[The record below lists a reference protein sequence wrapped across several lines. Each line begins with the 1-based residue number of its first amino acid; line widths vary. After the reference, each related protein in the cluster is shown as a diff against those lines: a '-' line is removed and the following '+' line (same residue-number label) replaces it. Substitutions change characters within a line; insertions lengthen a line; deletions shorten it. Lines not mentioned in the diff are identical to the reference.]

1 MRRWRS
7 SPLLLYFRFPQGW
20 RVIPLYFAV
29 FTGVIVGLIL
39 EPVPGAV
46 VAMVGIS
53 IIAILSPWLLF
64 SPEQL
69 AQPGFKFTAK
79 SLSWA
84 VSGFLIQLSGLFSP
98 PLCLVR
104 AMKNR
109 AWTSHRSDS
118 GEKMGHRT
126 LFLGYAVMFSELILA
141 PVTPSNSARG
151 AGIIY
156 PIIRNLPPLYQ
167 SQPNDSSSRSIGSYI
182 MWMGIV
188 ADCVTSAIFLT
199 AMAPN
204 LLLIGLMKSAS
215 NATLS
220 WGDWFLGMLPLS
232 ILLVLLVP
240 WLAYVLY
247 PPILKSGDQ
256 VPRWAETELQAMGP
270 LCSREKRMLGLMVGA
285 LVLWIFGG
293 DYIDAA
299 MVGYSVVALM
309 LLLRIIC
316 WDDIVSNKAAWNVFF
331 WLASLI
337 TLATGLNNTGFISW
351 FGKLLAGS
359 LSGYSPTI
367 VMVALIVVF
376 YLLRYFLPAPQ
387 RIPPL
392 SHR

>member
-1 MRRWRS
+1 MKPSTEWWRYLA
-7 SPLLLYFRFPQGW
+7 PLAVIAIIALLPVPAGLENHTW
-20 RVIPLYFAV
+20 LYFAV
-29 FTGVIVGLIL
+29 FTGVIVG
-39 EPVPGAV
+39 
-46 VAMVGIS
+46 
-53 IIAILSPWLLF
+53 
-64 SPEQL
+64 
-69 AQPGFKFTAK
+69 
-79 SLSWA
+79 
-84 VSGFLIQLSGLFSP
+84 
-98 PLCLVR
+98 
-104 AMKNR
+104 
-109 AWTSHRSDS
+109 
-118 GEKMGHRT
+118 
-126 LFLGYAVMFSELILA
+126 LILA

-215 NATLS
+215 HATLS

-247 PPILKSGDQ
+247 PPVLKSGDQ

-299 MVGYSVVALM
+299 
-309 LLLRIIC
+309 
-316 WDDIVSNKAAWNVFF
+316 
-331 WLASLI
+331 
-337 TLATGLNNTGFISW
+337 
-351 FGKLLAGS
+351 
-359 LSGYSPTI
+359 
-367 VMVALIVVF
+367 
-376 YLLRYFLPAPQ
+376 
-387 RIPPL
+387 
-392 SHR
+392 

>member
-1 MRRWRS
+1 MKPSTEWWRYLA
-7 SPLLLYFRFPQGW
+7 PLAVIAIIALLPLPAGLESHTW
-20 RVIPLYFAV
+20 LYFAV

-84 VSGFLIQLSGLFSP
+84 VSGFSNSVIWLIFAAFMFGTGYEKTGLGRRIA
-98 PLCLVR
+98 LILV
-104 AMKNR
+104 K
-109 AWTSHRSDS
+109 
-118 GEKMGHRT
+118 KMGHRT

-215 NATLS
+215 HA
-220 WGDWFLGMLPLS
+220 DHAKLGR
-232 ILLVLLVP
+232 LVP
-240 WLAYVLY
+240 RDV
-247 PPILKSGDQ
+247 
-256 VPRWAETELQAMGP
+256 
-270 LCSREKRMLGLMVGA
+270 
-285 LVLWIFGG
+285 
-293 DYIDAA
+293 AA
-299 MVGYSVVALM
+299 QH
-309 LLLRIIC
+309 
-316 WDDIVSNKAAWNVFF
+316 F
-331 WLASLI
+331 
-337 TLATGLNNTGFISW
+337 TGF
-351 FGKLLAGS
+351 AGS
-359 LSGYSPTI
+359 LAGLRAVPAGTEVWRSGA
-367 VMVALIVVF
+367 ALG
-376 YLLRYFLPAPQ
+376 RDGTAGNGPA
-387 RIPPL
+387 L
-392 SHR
+392 FA